1 MRGLAPTD
9 GVTLPSTGWTA
20 LLFESRTRMKTEITS
35 E

>member
-1 MRGLAPTD
+1 MRGLVRTD

-20 LLFESRTRMKTEITS
+20 LLFGSRTRTKTELTS